1 MSTVITRPLSATAP
15 EAAEHTE
22 HTEPQTDRDR
32 TLHDLCE
39 SWVSWQRSRRLFGP
53 KPLKGSILGKL
64 SSTRAMPRNT
74 GGPDAP
80 CSAQLSAFHI
90 AYTCQ
95 PDAMDKRVFDAY
107 YVHRIKPIKSAAAA
121 LGIGRAHFYTL
132 LRDFSRRVA
141 SAAQAIA
148 ADNAEAAQALHQR
161 LAKNAQDAQYQ

>member
-1 MSTVITRPLSATAP
+1 MSTVITRPLAATAS
-15 EAAEHTE
+15 EAAE

-53 KPLKGSILGKL
+53 KPLKGNILGKM
-64 SSTRAMPRNT
+64 SSTRAMPRNV

-95 PDAMDKRVFDAY
+95 PDALDKQVFEAY
-107 YVHRIKPIKSAAAA
+107 YLHRIKPVKVAADALKVSQPHFYRLLGAFRARVAAASEAIQSDAEQFQRRA
-121 LGIGRAHFYTL
+121 L
-132 LRDFSRRVA
+132 DEK
-141 SAAQAIA
+141 
-148 ADNAEAAQALHQR
+148 D
-161 LAKNAQDAQYQ
+161 

>member
-1 MSTVITRPLSATAP
+1 MITRPLAATAP
-15 EAAEHTE
+15 EAAEQ
-22 HTEPQTDRDR
+22 TEPQTDRDR

-39 SWVSWQRSRRLFGP
+39 SWGSWQRSRRLFGP

-95 PDAMDKRVFDAY
+95 PDALDKQVFEAY
-107 YVHRIKPIKSAAAA
+107 YLHRVKPVKVAADALKVSQPHFYRLLSAFRARVAAAA
-121 LGIGRAHFYTL
+121 EAIQSDAEQFQRRAL
-132 LRDFSRRVA
+132 DEK
-141 SAAQAIA
+141 
-148 ADNAEAAQALHQR
+148 D
-161 LAKNAQDAQYQ
+161 

>member
-1 MSTVITRPLSATAP
+1 MSTVITRPLAATAP
-15 EAAEHTE
+15 EAAE

-53 KPLKGSILGKL
+53 KPLKGNILGKL

-95 PDAMDKRVFDAY
+95 PDALDKQVFEAY
-107 YVHRIKPIKSAAAA
+107 YVHRIKPVKVAADALKVSQPHFYRLLSAFRCRVAAAA
-121 LGIGRAHFYTL
+121 EAIQSDAEQFQRRAL
-132 LRDFSRRVA
+132 DEK
-141 SAAQAIA
+141 
-148 ADNAEAAQALHQR
+148 D
-161 LAKNAQDAQYQ
+161 